1 MTKNENLVAG
11 VRKYLDKL
19 ETRLSKVPFIQHAA
33 DISWEG
39 GNYQFIFHESIKL
52 PEYVEKFRFFLEYPD
67 LEDNGLTFAD
77 VKEFEDL
84 VDGYERMTDD
94 EILEEAALYEE
105 DLWKPAGEFI
115 AGIDFDIL
123 PNNVVVTM
131 EDGRSTSIHV
141 DADDNGKLQFRLA
154 HSDMRMMRS
163 FYHAKL
169 LRKVEN
175 EIEDEDGNKKKVNIH
190 RFFDLLPNNML
201 NLSIDIGARFGKIG
215 ESGMNLIDDGD
226 FWRKPK
232 PSQLF
237 WLLYYQ
243 KLADG
248 YKDMTADLIE
258 TNDIVEKLFAQD
270 KEEVEV
276 EDESPAVEFYRMV
289 IEGAK
294 KALDDFGNDW
304 MTNQNPYNGRMI
316 NSCWKSYTALSEAVN
331 VDVTGLEERDGITA
345 KIDAANKAIKKMI
358 AVINPPFKKGVTVDS
373 FMISTKS
380 LFTIED
386 ADKAIADAVN
396 EWEGRIQAMEAL
408 TATSAKQAAAS
419 KKLSPFG
426 TVKVTRPTDEQ
437 LQWIKDLV
445 AATQP
450 KYVRL
455 IRKAYMLDPVERRE
469 AYEAALEKAEFKE
482 ERDLFHGTRT
492 ENVAAITSCGGPT
505 IHVAAANGRAFGNG
519 SYWSSDPD
527 KSAGYS
533 SWSRYSRWANGSDNY
548 GWLFIGKIHY
558 GKAYDPHGDYNGQST
573 EEAVKQGGYDVCHAK
588 PGNTVLLRDE
598 IITYDEEHSYVQAVI
613 MIGEPEEGANE
624 E

>member
-1 MTKNENLVAG
+1 
-11 VRKYLDKL
+11 
-19 ETRLSKVPFIQHAA
+19 
-33 DISWEG
+33 
-39 GNYQFIFHESIKL
+39 
-52 PEYVEKFRFFLEYPD
+52 
-67 LEDNGLTFAD
+67 
-77 VKEFEDL
+77 
-84 VDGYERMTDD
+84 
-94 EILEEAALYEE
+94 
-105 DLWKPAGEFI
+105 
-115 AGIDFDIL
+115 
-123 PNNVVVTM
+123 
-131 EDGRSTSIHV
+131 
-141 DADDNGKLQFRLA
+141 
-154 HSDMRMMRS
+154 
-163 FYHAKL
+163 
-169 LRKVEN
+169 
-175 EIEDEDGNKKKVNIH
+175 
-190 RFFDLLPNNML
+190 
-201 NLSIDIGARFGKIG
+201 
-215 ESGMNLIDDGD
+215 
-226 FWRKPK
+226 
-232 PSQLF
+232 
-237 WLLYYQ
+237 
-243 KLADG
+243 
-248 YKDMTADLIE
+248 
-258 TNDIVEKLFAQD
+258 
-270 KEEVEV
+270 
-276 EDESPAVEFYRMV
+276 
-289 IEGAK
+289 
-294 KALDDFGNDW
+294 
-304 MTNQNPYNGRMI
+304 
-316 NSCWKSYTALSEAVN
+316 
-331 VDVTGLEERDGITA
+331 
-345 KIDAANKAIKKMI
+345 
-358 AVINPPFKKGVTVDS
+358 
-373 FMISTKS
+373 
-380 LFTIED
+380 
-386 ADKAIADAVN
+386 
-396 EWEGRIQAMEAL
+396 MEAL

-613 MIGEPEEGANE
+613 MIGEPEEDSNE